1 MMPPLT
7 LPTSP
12 TRELERVV
20 ADAHALA
27 TTLYA
32 EASFARDCGFD
43 VEARRLYSQ
52 GEQAFAVGLGVQLAL
67 EQLREDRDAR

>member
-1 MMPPLT
+1 MTPPLA

-27 TTLYA
+27 TAIYA
-32 EASFARDCGFD
+32 EAYFALDCGF
-43 VEARRLYSQ
+43 EAEGRRLYSR
-52 GEQAFAVGLGVQLAL
+52 GEQAFRLGLRTECAL
-67 EQLREDRDAR
+67 LQLREDRDGR